1 MMWSEPFF
9 SPGPITLDAAALVQ
23 PQLRSSTPFLPRCLV
38 LPRQRP
44 RRSEACSKDVVGARR
59 LRSG

>member
-1 MMWSEPFF
+1 MWSEPFLA
-9 SPGPITLDAAALVQ
+9 PGPVTLDAAARVQ
-23 PQLRSSTPFLPRCLV
+23 LQLRSLTRFLARCLV

-44 RRSEACSKDVVGARR
+44 RRSEACSEDAVGTRR